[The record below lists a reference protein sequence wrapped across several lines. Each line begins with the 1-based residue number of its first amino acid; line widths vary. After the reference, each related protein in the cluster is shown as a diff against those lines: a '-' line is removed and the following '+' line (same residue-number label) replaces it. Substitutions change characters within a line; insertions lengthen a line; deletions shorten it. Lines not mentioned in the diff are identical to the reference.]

1 MLAVVEPGYFELDSI
16 TQLNRTL
23 AEVQELYH
31 PELDLLGNL
40 FTKADSTVNS
50 RTSPVNGLLM
60 SRAFAVQG
68 NCFVIAVGSLIRPD
82 DVLEIHRDL
91 VRARESTKPDQ
102 GGSGSCII
110 SPSGN
115 VIAAAPANKKTFLT
129 VSVSLETVLQHNAVN
144 DIGGHYSRPDIL
156 QLQIDR
162 RPLDQLVDRSL

>member
-60 SRAFAVQG
+60 SQAFAVLG
-68 NCFVIAVGSLIRPD
+68 NCFVLVVGNLKRPD
-82 DVLEIHRDL
+82 DVPEIQLNL
-91 VRARESTKPDQ
+91 VRAR
-102 GGSGSCII
+102 GSNKTDEGSSCII
-110 SPSGN
+110 SPSSN
-115 VIAAAPANKKTFLT
+115 VIAAAPANEETILT
-129 VSVSLETVLQHNAVN
+129 VSVTLETVLQHNAVI

-162 RPLDQLVDRSL
+162 RPHEQVVDRSL